1 MISNNLAYT
10 ENDGHQTVKWCVN
23 LDAILNNLD
32 SLCGF
37 DSAITKYQGP
47 TFFLNGEMSLQYD
60 KAIYKQEFPQA

>member
-10 ENDGHQTVKWCVN
+10 ETDGHQTVKWCVN

-37 DSAITKYQGP
+37 DPARAKY
-47 TFFLNGEMSLQYD
+47 
-60 KAIYKQEFPQA
+60 